1 MDLLVST
8 RPKLNLA
15 EKIKNADVSKLVIKN
30 PNLGD
35 CPNIY
40 NDWGDSHRG
49 VAQIKNAN

>member
-1 MDLLVST
+1 MDLLVKKE
-8 RPKLNLA
+8 PKLKLA
-15 EKIKNADVSKLVIKN
+15 EKIKNADVSKLITEK

-49 VAQIKNAN
+49 IALIKNAN